1 MTSKRAKADYRPP
14 AAATAV
20 LAREAASAWPG
31 AAEGDLPDINVWLA
45 LAVQEHPHHA
55 AARAY
60 WDEIG
65 GTGMAALWFCRV
77 TMLGLVRLLCQ
88 PKVVGKGALSLSSA
102 WTLYQR
108 FRAVQGVG
116 MLAEPGNCDTHLQ
129 ALVVK
134 GALPPRLWTDA
145 YLSAL
150 VLGSGLRLV
159 TFDQDF
165 KRFALPRCLILA
177 TH

>member
-1 MTSKRAKADYRPP
+1 MTSKRARADYGPPP
-14 AAATAV
+14 AAAAV
-20 LAREAASAWPG
+20 LAREAASAWVAG
-31 AAEGDLPDINVWLA
+31 AQGDLPDINVWLA

-60 WDEIG
+60 WDQIS
-65 GTGMAALWFCRV
+65 GTGQAALWFCRV

-88 PKVVGKGALSLSSA
+88 PKVVGKGALTLSAA
-102 WTLYQR
+102 WALYQR

-129 ALVVK
+129 ALVAK
-134 GALPPRLWTDA
+134 GALPPHLWTDA

-150 VLGSGLRLV
+150 VLCSGLRLV
-159 TFDQDF
+159 TFDTDF
-165 KRFALPRCLILA
+165 RRFALPRCLVLA
-177 TH
+177 TP